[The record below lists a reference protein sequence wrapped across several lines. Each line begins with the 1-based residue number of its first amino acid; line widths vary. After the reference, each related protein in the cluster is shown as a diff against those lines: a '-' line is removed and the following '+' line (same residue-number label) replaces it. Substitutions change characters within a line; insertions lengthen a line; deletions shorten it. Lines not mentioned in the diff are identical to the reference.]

1 VTGSAPLRIGM
12 IGSGFMARF
21 HLQAMVGVRD
31 AVIGG
36 VFSPDP
42 EHREDFRRQ
51 VDAAGLGPCR
61 GFASAAE
68 LAGSDDVDAVWVVGP
83 NDQRVAHVR
92 AIAGAA
98 AARRRPLLGVAC
110 EKPLG
115 RTLAEARELV
125 RLAEQAGLNH
135 GYLENQVFAPSVRRG
150 KEIIWRRAAAA
161 SGRPYLAR
169 ASEEHSG
176 PHAPWFWQAE
186 RQGGGV
192 LLDMLC
198 HSFEVAR
205 FLLTEPGEP
214 RTSLRLE
221 SASGSVASLK
231 WTQPGYASRLR
242 ATMGEAVDYAARP
255 AEDFARGT
263 LTLRD
268 QQGAAL
274 LIEASTS
281 WAYVG
286 PGLRIQIE
294 LLGPEYAME
303 ISTLSTGLKVFM
315 SREVTGRAGEDLVEK
330 QNAEQGLMPVVEDE
344 ATLYGYVAEN
354 RHMVHAFR
362 SGSQPEETFHDGAA
376 VLEALM
382 ALYLS
387 AETGRTITLPD
398 QRLDSFVPAVARP
411 PQRSTPS
418 GASGSE
424 CNSAN

>member
-1 VTGSAPLRIGM
+1 MGATGSAPLRIGM

-21 HLQAMVGVRD
+21 HLQAMVSVRD
-31 AVIGG
+31 AVISG
-36 VFSPDP
+36 VFSPVQQR
-42 EHREDFRRQ
+42 REDFCRR

-61 GFASAAE
+61 SFASAEE
-68 LAGSDDVDAVWVVGP
+68 LAGSDDIDAVWVVGP
-83 NDQRVAHVR
+83 NDQRVAHLR
-92 AIAGAA
+92 AIANAA
-98 AARRRPLLGVAC
+98 GTRRRPLLGVAC

-205 FLLTEPGEP
+205 FLLTEPGQP

-221 SASGSVASLK
+221 SASGTVASLK
-231 WTQPGYASRLR
+231 WTQPRYIGQLR
-242 ATMGEAVDYAARP
+242 KTMGDAVDYAARP

-268 QQGAAL
+268 QQGAVL
-274 LIEASTS
+274 LVEASTS

-294 LLGPEYAME
+294 LLGPEYALE
-303 ISTLSTGLKVFM
+303 ISTLSTGLRVFL
-315 SREVTGRAGEDLVEK
+315 SREVTGQAGEDLVEK

-354 RHMVHAFR
+354 RHMVQAFLNGR
-362 SGSQPEETFHDGAA
+362 VPEETFHDGEA

-382 ALYLS
+382 ALYRS
-387 AETGRTITLPD
+387 AETGCTVTLPD
-398 QRLDSFVPAVARP
+398 ETLADFVPAVARP
-411 PQRSTPS
+411 RPAQSWR
-418 GASGSE
+418 
-424 CNSAN
+424 

>member
-1 VTGSAPLRIGM
+1 MGETGSAPLRIGM
-12 IGSGFMARF
+12 IGSGFMAQF
-21 HLQAMVGVRD
+21 HLQAMIGVRD

-36 VFSPDP
+36 VFSPDLQ
-42 EHREDFRRQ
+42 HREDYRRQ

-61 GFASAAE
+61 GFASVSE
-68 LAGSDDVDAVWVVGP
+68 LAGSDDIDAIWVVGP
-83 NDQRVAHVR
+83 NDQRVIHLR
-92 AIAGAA
+92 AITEAVAG
-98 AARRRPLLGVAC
+98 RHRPLLGVAC

-115 RTLAEARELV
+115 RTLSEARELV
-125 RLAEQAGLNH
+125 RLAEQTGLNH

-192 LLDMLC
+192 LLDMAC

-205 FLLTEPGEP
+205 FLLTEPGQP

-221 SASGSVASLK
+221 SASGTVASLK
-231 WTQPGYASRLR
+231 WTQPRYVGQLR
-242 ATMGEAVDYAARP
+242 ATMGDTVDYSARP

-268 QQGAAL
+268 QQGAPL
-274 LIEASTS
+274 LIETSTS

-294 LLGPEYAME
+294 LLGPEYALE

-315 SREVTGRAGEDLVEK
+315 SREIAGRAGEDLVEK

-354 RHMVHAFR
+354 RHMVQAFR
-362 SGSQPEETFHDGAA
+362 SGQAPEETFHDGEA

-382 ALYLS
+382 ALYQS
-387 AETGRTITLPD
+387 AETGRTVTLPD
-398 QRLDSFVPAVARP
+398 ETLASFIPVAAR
-411 PQRSTPS
+411 R
-418 GASGSE
+418 AR
-424 CNSAN
+424 AR

>member
-1 VTGSAPLRIGM
+1 MTGNAPLRIGM

-31 AVIGG
+31 AVIAG
-36 VFSPDP
+36 VFSPDQ
-42 EHREDFRRQ
+42 ERRAEFCRR
-51 VDAAGLGPCR
+51 VDAAGVGPCR
-61 GFASAAE
+61 SFPSVEE
-68 LAGSDDVDAVWVVGP
+68 LAGSDEIDAVWVVGP
-83 NDQRVAHVR
+83 NDRRVAHMR
-92 AIAGAA
+92 AIIAA
-98 AARRRPLLGVAC
+98 AGARRRPLLGVAC

-125 RLAEQAGLNH
+125 RLAEQSGLRH
-135 GYLENQVFAPSVRRG
+135 GYLENQIFAPSVRRG

-176 PHAPWFWQAE
+176 PHAPWFWQAG

-198 HSFEVAR
+198 HSYEVAR
-205 FLLTEPGEP
+205 FLLTEPGRP

-221 SASGSVASLK
+221 SASGTVASLK
-231 WTQPGYASRLR
+231 WTQPRYASALR
-242 ATMGEAVDYAARP
+242 TAMGDAVDYATRP

-268 QQGAAL
+268 HDGAL
-274 LIEASTS
+274 LVVEASTS

-303 ISTLSTGLKVFM
+303 ISTLSTGLKVFL
-315 SREVTGRAGEDLVEK
+315 SREVTGQAGEDLVEK

-354 RHMVHAFR
+354 RHMVHAFLT
-362 SGSQPEETFHDGAA
+362 GQPPEETFHDGAA

-387 AETGRTITLPD
+387 AETGRTVTLPD
-398 QRLDSFVPAVARP
+398 ESLASFVPAVARAEP
-411 PQRSTPS
+411 HS
-418 GASGSE
+418 GR
-424 CNSAN
+424 